1 MDVALIW
8 PKTMRLMCDFN
19 EVFDNDIKI
28 ITQEEL
34 LNLDDVD
41 NYHGSAG
48 GLSASQHEFNLNGY
62 DNLLKLSQKYK
73 PKSISQLNISN
84 LPKKNTIIFY
94 NNFIGSIDKET
105 VVENFNRLKPKKW
118 VNDKIS
124 NTLKELDINK
134 NVIGIHGRAT
144 DFTNE
149 RIELIS
155 KRRYIGR
162 ITVDDLIDDITKEK
176 EISEKKGYRDLEL
189 DISEDTGI
197 IDFYLW
203 GDRDLTEE
211 EVDLDERI
219 EKYYGIIDKELK
231 NNKEQKF
238 FFCSD
243 DPSWEERLSKKY
255 PNNVITRKIKNSVY
269 KANPNKPYNN
279 NVMTPVEAIIDGYID
294 IVLLSKTNFKYYN
307 NLSTFGTMINALQ
320 NG

>member
-1 MDVALIW
+1 MSRIIFYTSGGIGNRLNPILNIKNIFDMDVALVW
-8 PKTMRLMCDFN
+8 PRTMRLMCDFN

-73 PKSISQLNISN
+73 PKPISQLNISN

-105 VVENFNRLKPKKW
+105 VFENFNRLKPKKW
-118 VNDKIS
+118 INDKIS
-124 NTLKELDINK
+124 NTLKKLGINK

-144 DFTNE
+144 DFTN
-149 RIELIS
+149 
-155 KRRYIGR
+155 
-162 ITVDDLIDDITKEK
+162 
-176 EISEKKGYRDLEL
+176 
-189 DISEDTGI
+189 
-197 IDFYLW
+197 
-203 GDRDLTEE
+203 
-211 EVDLDERI
+211 ERI

-243 DPSWEERLSKKY
+243 DPNWEERLSKKY

-279 NVMTPVEAIIDGYID
+279 NVMTPVEAIIDGYVD

>member
-149 RIELIS
+149 RIE
-155 KRRYIGR
+155 
-162 ITVDDLIDDITKEK
+162 
-176 EISEKKGYRDLEL
+176 
-189 DISEDTGI
+189 
-197 IDFYLW
+197 
-203 GDRDLTEE
+203 
-211 EVDLDERI
+211 
-219 EKYYGIIDKELK
+219 KYYGIIDKELK